1 MAKQHGPC
9 FVIRFRGRQ
18 SRMTPEEVIKN
29 HLEPL
34 QDVLTT
40 WIEGPYVA
48 KMLSEPETRER
59 YMGFVEGIRL
69 SRANVIQAI
78 YNLTPQEEE
87 E

>member
-1 MAKQHGPC
+1 
-9 FVIRFRGRQ
+9 
-18 SRMTPEEVIKN
+18 MTPEEVIKN

-59 YMGFVEGIRL
+59 YLGFVEGMRL

-78 YNLTPQEEE
+78 TNLTPQEEE
-87 E
+87 EE

>member
-1 MAKQHGPC
+1 
-9 FVIRFRGRQ
+9 
-18 SRMTPEEVIKN
+18 MTPEEVIKN

-34 QDVLTT
+34 QEVLTT

-59 YMGFVEGIRL
+59 YMGFVEGMRL

-78 YNLTPQEEE
+78 INLTPKEEE

>member
-1 MAKQHGPC
+1 
-9 FVIRFRGRQ
+9 
-18 SRMTPEEVIKN
+18 MTPEDVIKN

-40 WIEGPYVA
+40 WIEGPYTE

-59 YMGFVEGIRL
+59 YIGFVEGVRL

-78 YNLTPQEEE
+78 INLTPQEEE
-87 E
+87 EE